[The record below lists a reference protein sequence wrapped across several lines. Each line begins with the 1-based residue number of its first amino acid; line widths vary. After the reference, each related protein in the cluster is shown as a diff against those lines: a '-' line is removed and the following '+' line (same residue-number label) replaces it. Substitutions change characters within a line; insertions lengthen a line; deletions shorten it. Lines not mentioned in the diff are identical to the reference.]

1 VECNI
6 NIIVHYFCSFSMTIC
21 LFFSRRRLSLCLCA
35 FLLCTSLTA
44 VAKSPVE
51 ADSTRS
57 ASQRDVG
64 AIILSDAGI
73 ALADAGTYFTA
84 PLRFSSTDWLIAAGT
99 LGASAALMPA
109 DESLNMLMLRNRSQ
123 TADVFAEAG
132 RFYGELAV
140 GGGIGAGLYVIGLAS
155 QNEDVRVTG
164 RLTLEAL
171 AYGGVVNIALKSL
184 TGRSR
189 PYTEQGAFKF
199 QPVQFNTDN
208 TAFPSGHATVAF
220 AVSAVLAERIGNP
233 WVGAGLYAMAS
244 LTALSRMYQ
253 TKHWASDVLLGSAI
267 GAGAGLL
274 VTHLERERAKKV
286 SAGEQ
291 LFIYPTL
298 TGIGLT
304 YNFR

>member
-1 VECNI
+1 MRDFAKVLAS
-6 NIIVHYFCSFSMTIC
+6 CSFS
-21 LFFSRRRLSLCLCA
+21 SRRRLSICFCV
-35 FLLCTSLTA
+35 FLLCTGLTA
-44 VAKSPVE
+44 TAKSLVSV
-51 ADSTRS
+51 DSTGS
-57 ASQRDVG
+57 ASRRDVG

-73 ALADAGTYFTA
+73 ALADAGAYFTA

-109 DESLNMLMLRNRSQ
+109 DESLNTLMLRNRSQ

-171 AYGGVVNIALKSL
+171 AYGGVVNIALNSL

-208 TAFPSGHATVAF
+208 TSFPSGHATVAF

-233 WVGAGLYAMAS
+233 WVGAGLYAVAS
-244 LTALSRMYQ
+244 LTAISRMYQ
-253 TKHWASDVLLGSAI
+253 TKHWASDVLLGGAI
-267 GAGAGLL
+267 GAGAGLI
-274 VTHLERERAKKV
+274 VTHLERERAKNV

-304 YNFR
+304 YHFR